1 MQKKLQL
8 VLGAVIY
15 TAIGKA
21 KNVGQTFINADTKSI
36 LKNSNLNKLGRGGFR
51 SGIGILLAHLPG
63 RKTFKSV
70 NSQRIV
76 KVLYTIIQP
85 ILKLSIY

>member
-21 KNVGQTFINADTKSI
+21 KNVGQFINSDRKTI
-36 LKNSNLNKLGRGGFR
+36 LKNT
-51 SGIGILLAHLPG
+51 
-63 RKTFKSV
+63 TF
-70 NSQRIV
+70 
-76 KVLYTIIQP
+76 
-85 ILKLSIY
+85 